1 MVEGEEARR
10 AVAES
15 GRRTTSRRD
24 LSRAEGFEQ
33 VSPEVGELDETA
45 FDELLG
51 ADPDAALTLL
61 ADLTGATDEGLRELA
76 RRLAGRVMIDV
87 ARTGVARASGTG
99 RLVPVQGGDG
109 DVDLDRSLDA
119 VVSARA
125 ARSAPRLD
133 ELTTTRWSRPAVSIC
148 LLVDRSGSMA
158 GERLAAA
165 AVAAAAVRL
174 RHGPDCAVVA
184 FSDEAVVLASQGEAR
199 EPEGV
204 VGDLLRLRGHGPTDV
219 GLALRTAATQLA
231 RSAAGRRLTVLLSD
245 CRSTTGAP
253 PHADARALDE
263 LVIVAPEGDLADAVD
278 LADACGGRCLPVGG
292 PSSVAETL
300 ILALSR

>member
-1 MVEGEEARR
+1 MHEGDEARR

-24 LSRAEGFEQ
+24 LSRSEGFEQ
-33 VSPEVGELDETA
+33 VSPEVGELDEHA
-45 FDELLG
+45 FDELLD

-61 ADLTGATDEGLRELA
+61 ADLTGATDERLRELA

-87 ARTGVARASGTG
+87 ARTGVARASGVG
-99 RLVPVQGGDG
+99 RLVAVRGGEG
-109 DVDLDRSLDA
+109 DMDLDRSLDA
-119 VVSARA
+119 VLGARA
-125 ARSAPRLD
+125 GRPVPRLD
-133 ELTTTRWSRPAVSIC
+133 DLTTTRWSRPAVSLC

-174 RHGPDCAVVA
+174 RHGVDCAVVA
-184 FSDEAVVLASQGEAR
+184 FSEEAVVLASHGEAR
-199 EPEGV
+199 EPEAI
-204 VGDLLRLRGHGPTDV
+204 VGDLLRLRGHGTTDV

-231 RSAAGRRLTVLLSD
+231 RSSAGRRLTLLLSD

-253 PHADARALDE
+253 PQPDARALDE
-263 LVIVAPEGDLADAVD
+263 LVILAPEDDLADATA
-278 LADACGGRCLPVGG
+278 LADSCGGRSLPVGG
-292 PSSVAETL
+292 PSTVAETL
-300 ILALSR
+300 VLALSR